1 MAQLYIGGKPYGP
14 HPFVCQIRDMKTH
27 EPLEGVH
34 VGDIGPKF
42 GYNTMDNGFLLF
54 NRKSIDYYLTLLKIL
69 SHSSSNAK
77 SWASF
82 QTFEF
87 HT

>member
-1 MAQLYIGGKPYGP
+1 MAQLIINGKPYGP

-42 GYNTMDNGFLLF
+42 GYNVGFPRELLSGVTTP
-54 NRKSIDYYLTLLKIL
+54 RTCLGMTALAPHQKK
-69 SHSSSNAK
+69 
-77 SWASF
+77 
-82 QTFEF
+82 
-87 HT
+87 

>member
-1 MAQLYIGGKPYGP
+1 MAQLIIGNKPFGP

-54 NRKSIDYYLTLLKIL
+54 NRKSLVSPTPISSFARYYLE
-69 SHSSSNAK
+69 SSAFKQS
-77 SWASF
+77 
-82 QTFEF
+82 
-87 HT
+87 